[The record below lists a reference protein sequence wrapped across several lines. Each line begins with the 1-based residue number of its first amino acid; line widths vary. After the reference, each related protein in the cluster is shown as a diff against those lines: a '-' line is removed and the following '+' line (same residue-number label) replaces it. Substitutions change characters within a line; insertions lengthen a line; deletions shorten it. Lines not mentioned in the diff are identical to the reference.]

1 MLETREEV
9 KGYRYSH
16 GCGGK
21 SWTRGH
27 TKFSEG
33 RWWISKN
40 KWVSVITK
48 TNLDTGDITLASI
61 SEAKCF
67 LTKKG
72 YEEYMMSRFV
82 LLAREEF

>member
-27 TKFSEG
+27 IKFSEG
-33 RWWISKN
+33 RRWMSNN
-40 KWVSVITK
+40 KWMPVITK
-48 TNLDTGDITLASI
+48 TDLDTGKVTLASI
-61 SEAKCF
+61 NVAKRF
-67 LTKKG
+67 LTEEG
-72 YEEYMMSRFV
+72 YKEYIM
-82 LLAREEF
+82 